1 MRCQSLSRTLR
12 SWFGL
17 GLVSEDEVSISVSY
31 FEVLVSEDEVSE
43 VLIWKMRCQ
52 SLCWT
57 LRSWFLKM
65 RRKSLS
71 WFLIPILRCEYP
83 RPRFGCNLPS
93 HSPTLPS
100 PL

>member
-1 MRCQSLSRTLR
+1 M
-12 SWFGL
+12 
-17 GLVSEDEVSISVSY
+17 EDKVSVSVLD
-31 FEVLVSEDEVSE
+31 FKVLVS
-43 VLIWKMRCQ
+43 
-52 SLCWT
+52 
-57 LRSWFLKM
+57 KM

-71 WFLIPILRCEYP
+71 WFLIPILRCKYP